1 MLHIFIR
8 TDAYTKK
15 SGIGTF
21 YTLIHCITSEAY
33 VTVELNDNFCKITN
47 NIPYLKFLQLISA
60 IVSNLKVFS
69 KSNKRTSLPH
79 IFISLKKNLRKFLIT
94 FFFWKICSQWQ
105 NLWYNSIN
113 HIFHCVFKNA
123 YNGLK
128 LFLREQF
135 YFSASIFSRDISSIF
150 LL

>member
-79 IFISLKKNLRKFLIT
+79 ENFWLH